1 MIQVATTIDK
11 YNCSELK
18 MYARPAF
25 FESFR
30 PKKAS
35 VFRVSDKRH
44 KKAVLSD
51 GFGFVVTGTATAFL
65 VN

>member
-1 MIQVATTIDK
+1 
-11 YNCSELK
+11 